1 MFELDSRNKCRWQL
15 SPMSV
20 CKLLA
25 TVPLVINAK
34 SKRIYQ
40 LQQILSY
47 RIVIV
52 YQRTQCFYWRWQA
65 SHVSARR
72 AAPQVSSRRHLRLQQ
87 RSGRRRP
94 RRALSTEEPT
104 QTRGRRRRRSAAT
117 WKALES
123 DRIGSESGRA
133 LERVSGDA
141 TLQKKCTVQYMYA
154 RSIMYSYKA
163 ERMYSQ
169 SSQLHS
175 RSVEAL
181 P

>member
-52 YQRTQCFYWRWQA
+52 YQRTQRFYWRWQA

-72 AAPQVSSRRHLRLQQ
+72 AAPQVSGRRHLRLQQ

-94 RRALSTEEPT
+94 RRAQSTEEPT
-104 QTRGRRRRRSAAT
+104 QTRGRRRSAAT
-117 WKALES
+117 WKALGS

-133 LERVSGDA
+133 LERVA
-141 TLQKKCTVQYMYA
+141 TRRYKRNVQYSTCT
-154 RSIMYSYKA
+154 RSIMYSYSYKA

-169 SSQLHS
+169 SS
-175 RSVEAL
+175 
-181 P
+181 